1 MAGYGVYDFSGD
13 AGKATSAGLASPDDV
28 AVDAMGNIY
37 IADSGNNCI
46 RLVTKSTGII
56 TTVAG
61 TGSSGYNGDGG
72 RAILSK
78 LSYPRGIAVDGS
90 GNFYI
95 ADTYANRIRVVAKGN
110 GIITTVAGTGSIGS
124 SGNGGLA
131 TLATIYN
138 PRTLAVDT
146 SRNIYIADS
155 GNNLIRVITKSTGII
170 TTVAGTGSS
179 GTGGD
184 GGLATLA
191 SLNYPY
197 GVAVDVSGNVYIADT
212 LSHRVRVV
220 TKSTG
225 IITTIAG
232 IGSSGSS
239 GDGGLATTAAL
250 SYPCDVTIDAS
261 GNVYIADT
269 DNYRIRMVTKSTGT
283 MSTVAGTGSNDY
295 SGDGGQATSATL
307 YNSRGVTSDALGNIY
322 IADAGNNRV
331 RMFLHPQA
339 ATITPGPSASPSI
352 NPSAR
357 PTGSPSPSP
366 TESPSIEVTPSPTAE
381 PSLPSPTLVP
391 SPTESPSV
399 VTPSPTAEPSLP
411 SPTLDPSPT
420 ESPSIV
426 TPSPTAE
433 PSLVPKPTCAPSL
446 LTSPTAEPSLLFSPT
461 FEPTVL
467 SSPTESPSTASP
479 TAEPF
484 RL

>member
-1 MAGYGVYDFSGD
+1 MAGYGTYDFSGD

-28 AVDAMGNIY
+28 AVDVLGNVY

-61 TGSSGYNGDGG
+61 TGSSGYSGDGG
-72 RAILSK
+72 RATLAK

-124 SGNGGLA
+124 SGDGGLA

-146 SRNIYIADS
+146 SRNIYVADS
-155 GNNLIRVITKSTGII
+155 GNNRIRVITKSTGII
-170 TTVAGTGSS
+170 STVAGTGSS

-191 SLNYPY
+191 ALNYPY
-197 GVAVDVSGNVYIADT
+197 GVAVDTSGNVYIADT
-212 LSHRVRVV
+212 LSHRVRLV

-239 GDGGLATTAAL
+239 GDGGQATTAAL
-250 SYPCDVTIDAS
+250 NYPCDITIDAS

-269 DNYRIRMVTKSTGT
+269 DNYRIRMVTNSSGN

-307 YNSRGVTSDALGNIY
+307 YNSRGVTSDAAGNIY

-339 ATITPGPSASPSI
+339 VSVTPSPSATPTLNPTARPTRIPSPSPTASPSI
-352 NPSAR
+352 VLTPTPTAEPSL
-357 PTGSPSPSP
+357 PSPALLPSP
-366 TESPSIEVTPSPTAE
+366 TESPSNVTPSPTAE
-381 PSLPSPTLVP
+381 PSLPSGPTC
-391 SPTESPSV
+391 SPSML
-399 VTPSPTAEPSLP
+399 T
-411 SPTLDPSPT
+411 TL
-420 ESPSIV
+420 
-426 TPSPTAE
+426 TAE
-433 PSLVPKPTCAPSL
+433 PSLV
-446 LTSPTAEPSLLFSPT
+446 FSPT
-461 FEPTVL
+461 FDPTL
-467 SSPTESPSTASP
+467 LRSPTESPSTASSS
-479 TAEPF
+479 AEPS
-484 RL
+484 LL